1 MPPWELK
8 PHGHWGG
15 QCHCPTARRSPE
27 VLGLTR
33 EMAMV
38 LKHTLGPRVREKS
51 LPLGGEAFGR

>member
-15 QCHCPTARRSPE
+15 QRHCPTARRSPE